1 MLKKNRCKDVSIT
14 HVGAWWRIEEIHE
27 LGMVWKVKISQ
38 VTETMQS
45 ISCICPGALRGSVLA
60 RWGSRQAVP
69 GPSQPPARPGRRCPP
84 LCSGAREG
92 TCGTNPSLT
101 ALRVCQI
108 ALSQGDKPS
117 KASRSSH
124 SAFFYLISCI
134 SLSHFLFS
142 CFGIIL
148 YREAFWVQSCTAIM
162 KMY

>member
-1 MLKKNRCKDVSIT
+1 
-14 HVGAWWRIEEIHE
+14 
-27 LGMVWKVKISQ
+27 
-38 VTETMQS
+38 MQS
-45 ISCICPGALRGSVLA
+45 ISCICPGALPGSVLA

-69 GPSQPPARPGRRCPP
+69 GPSQPPARHVCHCPP
-84 LCSGAREG
+84 LWSGAREG
-92 TCGTNPSLT
+92 TCETNPSLT
-101 ALRVCQI
+101 ALGVCQI
-108 ALSQGDKPS
+108 ALSQGDKSS

-124 SAFFYLISCI
+124 SAAFFYLISCI